1 MPSQEVGIIAAVQ
14 ICSQFLQFFCVG
26 SSSQNYKNGARID
39 ENKNS
44 YSHVYIRGGYL
55 IIVNSWEMSP

>member
-1 MPSQEVGIIAAVQ
+1 MPSQEVGILAAVQ
-14 ICSQFLQFFCVG
+14 ICSQFLQFFFVG

-44 YSHVYIRGGYL
+44 YLEEDYFDTRNRAG
-55 IIVNSWEMSP
+55 